1 MIKKTDIEHII
12 TEYLQKNG
20 LFIVDIIV
28 SKENDI
34 EITIESEQGS
44 VTIENCEEID
54 SIVQSKFN
62 RDEEDYSLIVGS
74 AGLDQPFKVP
84 GQYLKF
90 IGQEVE
96 IVQKAGKK
104 IRGKLSGYSDN
115 KIEITTESLERVEGK
130 KRKERT
136 ERKEEFTIDSIKY
149 CKPVI
154 KFK

>member
-62 RDEEDYSLIVGS
+62 RDE
-74 AGLDQPFKVP
+74 
-84 GQYLKF
+84 
-90 IGQEVE
+90 
-96 IVQKAGKK
+96 
-104 IRGKLSGYSDN
+104 
-115 KIEITTESLERVEGK
+115 
-130 KRKERT
+130 
-136 ERKEEFTIDSIKY
+136 
-149 CKPVI
+149 
-154 KFK
+154 

>member
-1 MIKKTDIEHII
+1 MIKKTDIEHIT
-12 TEYLQKNG
+12 TENLQKNG

-115 KIEITTESLERVEGK
+115 KITTESLEKVEGK
-130 KRKERT
+130 KRKERV
-136 ERKEEFTIDSIKY
+136 EHSEKFTIDSIKY